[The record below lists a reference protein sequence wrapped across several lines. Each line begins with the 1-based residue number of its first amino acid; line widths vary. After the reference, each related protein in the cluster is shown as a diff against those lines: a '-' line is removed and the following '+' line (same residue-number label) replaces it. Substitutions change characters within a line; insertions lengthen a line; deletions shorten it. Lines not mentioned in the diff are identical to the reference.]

1 MTALAFDHTARMST
15 LFLIVYCVLIVGA
28 SLAGGLVPLFTRAN
42 HRAMQFIL
50 SGVAGVMLGVAL
62 LHLIPHGYFEY
73 REAGH
78 GAASIDLVMRWALGG
93 LLLMFLLERFF
104 CFHHHEVEGLEDGCG
119 HEHAATPAEDRYR
132 HDGPCDHNHR
142 HAPTD
147 ASAHHHRLG
156 WTGAAVGMT
165 IHSLLEGVAL
175 AASVEAG
182 LHHGGATT
190 LAGFGT
196 FLVIFLH
203 KSFDSLTIGTLM
215 AKGGHAPAVRH
226 LVNGLFALIVP
237 VGVLLFAFGLKS
249 LPASAHE
256 VLGAAL
262 ALSAGTFICI
272 ALSDVLPELQFH
284 QHDRVKLSA
293 ALLAGLAVA
302 FVIGLFEGGAHGHL
316 DVDVPGHEHHDHDH

>member
-1 MTALAFDHTARMST
+1 MSAIYLILYCALIM
-15 LFLIVYCVLIVGA
+15 GA
-28 SLAGGLVPLFTRAN
+28 SLAGGLIPLFTRAD
-42 HRAMQFIL
+42 HRLTQMIL
-50 SGVAGVMLGVAL
+50 SGVAGVMLGVGL

-78 GAASIDLVMRWALGG
+78 GASSIDLVMRWALGG

-104 CFHHHEVEGLEDGCG
+104 CFHHHEVSELAGGCG
-119 HEHAATPAEDRYR
+119 HFHGHPGPPHVHDHELAGGHDHSTPSGHVRATTP
-132 HDGPCDHNHR
+132 
-142 HAPTD
+142 
-147 ASAHHHRLG
+147 HHHRLG

-165 IHSLLEGVAL
+165 VHSLLEGIAL

-182 LHHGGATT
+182 VRHGGAAA

-215 AKGGHAPAVRH
+215 ARGDHAPAVRH

-237 VGVLLFAFGLKS
+237 IGVLVFMVGART

-262 ALSAGTFICI
+262 SLSAGMFICI

-284 QHDRVKLSA
+284 RHDRVKLSA

-302 FVIGLFEGGAHGHL
+302 FVIGLFEGAAHGHL